1 MGHGELLLGIDI
13 GTSACKA
20 AVFDRS
26 GNALAQA
33 AAEYPVYH
41 PEAGAAEQDAG
52 EWYSAACRAV
62 RELLSGSV
70 RNTDIT
76 AVGIDGQSWACIP
89 VKNGRETATTPI
101 WMDTRSA
108 GICAELENRFGRD
121 RLFSVCG
128 NPMQPGYCTPKYI
141 MMSRRMPNVM
151 EQADAVLS
159 SNGYIAYRLTG
170 EMTLDA
176 SQGYG
181 WSFFDMKKRT
191 YDTALM
197 DEMGIPFRQMPR
209 ICSSHEIIGR
219 VTPTAAVE
227 TGLCAGTPVAAG
239 GLDAACAALGAG
251 IYRAGETQE
260 QGGQAGGMSICED
273 MPSSDIRLILGC
285 HVVP

>member
-1 MGHGELLLGIDI
+1 MGCGELLLGIDI

-33 AAEYPVYH
+33 AAGYPVCH
-41 PEAGAAEQDAG
+41 PETGAAEQDAG
-52 EWYSAACRAV
+52 EWYSAACHAV

-70 RNTDIT
+70 RNTDIA

-89 VKNGRETATTPI
+89 VKNGRETAPTPI

-108 GICAELENRFGRD
+108 GICAELESRFGRD

-141 MMSRRMPNVM
+141 MMSRRMPDVM

-170 EMTLDA
+170 EMTLDV

-181 WSFFDMKKRT
+181 WSFFDMKKRA
-191 YDTALM
+191 YDSALM
-197 DEMGIPFRQMPR
+197 DEMGIPSGQMPR
-209 ICSSHEIIGR
+209 ICPRQGYAGRGCRDRALRRNACSSRRSRCRMCGFRRRYLQGR
-219 VTPTAAVE
+219 R
-227 TGLCAGTPVAAG
+227 
-239 GLDAACAALGAG
+239 DAGAG
-251 IYRAGETQE
+251 RPGRRHEHLRGYAFF
-260 QGGQAGGMSICED
+260 
-273 MPSSDIRLILGC
+273 
-285 HVVP
+285 